1 MHRVCIR
8 GHKSLFKEDLSVKYE
23 MSLQMDGLF
32 EEQYEQREEEGLI
45 TTKPK
50 NLVSKDNIDRV
61 DLLLE
66 QLESRAQAIIQDQA
80 YQRDY

>member
-1 MHRVCIR
+1 
-8 GHKSLFKEDLSVKYE
+8 
-23 MSLQMDGLF
+23 MDGLF

-50 NLVSKDNIDRV
+50 NLVTKDNIDRV